1 MTWKQKIETNDQDN
15 YSINITRVNKK

>member
-1 MTWKQKIETNDQDN
+1 MRWKQKIETNDQDN